1 MERSDIIDLLVEKVP
16 ECLLIK
22 DNKGQCPVS
31 YVKDQNSQMY
41 NRLKPQNPF
50 WNRPPS
56 QVQQTIKGPRII
68 SPSTTDQGLRIPVE
82 IDHLPSQQT
91 KASGSQHTWWNLP
104 FPLYNRLRSTSPYW
118 NWPFP
123 HFNRTQHHVS

>member
-50 WNRPPS
+50 
-56 QVQQTIKGPRII
+56 
-68 SPSTTDQGLRIPVE
+68 
-82 IDHLPSQQT
+82 
-91 KASGSQHTWWNLP
+91 
-104 FPLYNRLRSTSPYW
+104 
-118 NWPFP
+118 
-123 HFNRTQHHVS
+123 